1 MRSHGRKWPGDS
13 RSGRAGQLHPA
24 GAAGREARGRVGHA
38 LVKMDYYEPKD
49 TAILSAHRITPQK
62 AVDPEE
68 VGVAGMVRVGMVI
81 AVYRV
86 PSPP

>member
-1 MRSHGRKWPGDS
+1 M
-13 RSGRAGQLHPA
+13 
-24 GAAGREARGRVGHA
+24 GHA